1 MQYLIKTMGMYKNK
15 IATFEMI
22 PLHCDQSTAYVLV
35 FVFAQAHD
43 VTPIFLKNCRKE
55 ELEYATI
62 PKFVA
67 KT

>member
-1 MQYLIKTMGMYKNK
+1 MGVYNNK
-15 IATFEMI
+15 IPTFEMI
-22 PLHCDQSTAYVLV
+22 PPHCDQSTAYVLV

-67 KT
+67 KK